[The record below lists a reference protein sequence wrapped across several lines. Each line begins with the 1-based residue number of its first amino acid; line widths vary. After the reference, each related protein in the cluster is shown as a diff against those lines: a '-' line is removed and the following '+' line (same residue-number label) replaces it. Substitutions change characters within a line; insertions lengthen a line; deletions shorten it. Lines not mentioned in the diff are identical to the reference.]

1 MSHGDEVVKLPKGFL
16 KLAKTKDN
24 NMAAIGNFKKN
35 IYGLQFHP
43 EVIHTIAGKYN

>member
-24 NMAAIGNFKKN
+24 IWQPLVILKKIFMVFNF
-35 IYGLQFHP
+35 IQRLFIQLQ
-43 EVIHTIAGKYN
+43 EKI